1 MHLITKTKSK
11 FISSGRGFD
20 IEPLPFFLPMQIT
33 GTHFNYFQVC
43 HRKLWLFANGI
54 NMEQNSDLVYAGK
67 LIHEESYPQRSER
80 YEEIEIDG
88 IKVDYYDAKRKVIH
102 EIKKSDKVERAH
114 EWQLKY
120 YLYVFERNGI
130 EGVSGILEYP
140 KLRKTSEVLLSD
152 VDRETIAEMEL
163 KIKEIIEDDTC
174 PPLEKKGICRNCSY
188 YDFCYA
194 GEEDEK

>member
-1 MHLITKTKSK
+1 
-11 FISSGRGFD
+11 
-20 IEPLPFFLPMQIT
+20 MQIT
-33 GTHFNYFQVC
+33 GTHFSYYQVC

-80 YEEIEIDG
+80 YEEIEMDG

-102 EIKKSDKVERAH
+102 EIKKSDKVEQAH

-130 EGVSGILEYP
+130 DGVSGILEYP
-140 KLRKTSEVLLSD
+140 KLRKTSEVILSN
-152 VDRETIAEMEL
+152 VDRTIIREMEH
-163 KIKEIIEDDTC
+163 KICEIIDNEVC
-174 PPLEKKGICRNCSY
+174 PQLEKKKICRNCSY
-188 YDFCYA
+188 FDFCYS
-194 GEEDEK
+194 GEEEEK